1 MQWVISALKYYHIGD
16 IIIFAGRYYKAE
28 LIKKDEIIP
37 MNKKI
42 AFIGSGNMGG
52 AIIGGIV
59 SSGLVPADHIIAS
72 DPSDKAR
79 LALQEKYGINVTA
92 NNIEAIK
99 GADIVFLAV
108 KPHIYAPVI
117 KEIAGDLDRKTVV
130 VTIAAGQT
138 LAHMANML
146 GADAK
151 VVRTMPNTPALVGEG
166 MAALCP
172 NDNVTSE
179 EFADVEAIFNSFGK
193 CERITEN
200 LFDAVVG
207 VSGSSPAYVY
217 MFIEAMADVAVAEGM
232 TREKAY
238 KFAAQAV
245 LGSAK
250 MVLETGRH
258 PGDLKDMVCSPW
270 GTTIRAVIELEK
282 TGMRG
287 SVMQGMQVCIDKSK
301 EMSK

>member
-1 MQWVISALKYYHIGD
+1 
-16 IIIFAGRYYKAE
+16 
-28 LIKKDEIIP
+28 
-37 MNKKI
+37 MNRTI

-59 SSGLVPADHIIAS
+59 GAGLVEPQNIIAA

-79 LALQEKYGINVTA
+79 ESLAEKYGIRVTVD
-92 NNIEAIK
+92 NLEAARE
-99 GADIVFLAV
+99 ADILFLAV
-108 KPHIYAPVI
+108 KPHIYPVIARQIAPVLSR
-117 KEIAGDLDRKTVV
+117 ETVV

-138 LAHMANML
+138 LAHMAEML
-146 GADAK
+146 GESAK
-151 VVRTMPNTPALVGEG
+151 IVRTMPNTPALVGEG
-166 MAALCP
+166 MSALCP
-172 NDNVTSE
+172 NGNVTAE
-179 EFADVEAIFNSFGK
+179 EFAAVEAIFNSFGK
-193 CERITEN
+193 CERITED

-217 MFIEAMADVAVAEGM
+217 MFIEAMADAAVAEGM
-232 TREKAY
+232 PREKAY

-245 LGSAK
+245 LGSAR

-258 PGDLKDMVCSPW
+258 PGDLKDMVCSPR

-287 SVMQGMQVCIDKSK
+287 SVMQAMQACIDKSR